1 MIKIS
6 ERKQTKELVQDKLIK
21 LEKTCFDTNSLSSLE
36 NHSKDQKR
44 EIQEVDRKEQLIKDK
59 LTAILENSK
68 RIKKIENLFSQL
80 TYRSGDIRNE
90 LKEQL
95 MHSTAEQEKLL
106 KAFNI
111 EHKDFSNNI
120 TRTPEYKE
128 VGSINKS
135 HQKSLEVSYERS
147 YGMSM

>member
-1 MIKIS
+1 
-6 ERKQTKELVQDKLIK
+6 
-21 LEKTCFDTNSLSSLE
+21 
-36 NHSKDQKR
+36 
-44 EIQEVDRKEQLIKDK
+44 
-59 LTAILENSK
+59 
-68 RIKKIENLFSQL
+68 
-80 TYRSGDIRNE
+80 
-90 LKEQL
+90 

-147 YGMSM
+147 YGMSMWSKYKIYFVYGVNYQKDNTIKIKILKKSISLWLYFVRFH